1 MTKTKAPKSA
11 AAPAKETKP
20 PFDLL
25 DPKFPKD
32 LDEKSFGSG
41 GFPYEKKLKREAYE
55 EALLPLQKEL
65 VKLLA
70 HTRETGHRIAC
81 LMEGRDTAGKGGCI
95 GTIMEHVNPRYA
107 RSIALSKPTETEK
120 GQWYFQR
127 YLSHLPT
134 RGELVLFDRSWYN
147 RAGVEKVMGFATDEQ
162 VANFLRE
169 APELE
174 AMLIRDGLQLFK
186 FFLVIGREM
195 QWKRFHSRQHDPLKQ
210 WKLSPI
216 DLAAMAKWDDY
227 TKAQHELFRFTHT
240 TSCPWTVVRAND
252 QRRARLEVLRVILS
266 ASDYAGKDAKVIGT
280 PDPKIVGAGPEFFYG
295 E

>member
-1 MTKTKAPKSA
+1 MPKTKAPKSA
-11 AAPAKETKP
+11 AAPAKEPKP

-25 DPKFPKD
+25 DPKFPKE
-32 LDEKSFGSG
+32 LDEKSFASG

-55 EALLPLQKEL
+55 EALLPLQTEL

-70 HTRETGHRIAC
+70 HTREKGLRTAC
-81 LMEGRDTAGKGGCI
+81 LFEGRDTAGKGGCI
-95 GTIMEHVNPRYA
+95 ATIMEHVNPRYA

-195 QWKRFHSRQHDPLKQ
+195 QWKRFHSRQHDALKQ

-252 QRRARLEVLRVILS
+252 QRRAKLEVLRVILS

-280 PDPKIVGAGPEFFYG
+280 PDPKIVGSGPEFFYG